1 MAEGFQDYGVVGT
14 QLNRHSHESGN
25 LERRVEET
33 ILFDKFLCGQVWI
46 PACAGM
52 TGFKIT
58 AFAVSGTGRGF
69 SGKIALFYPAVEK
82 YVFICF
88 K

>member
-1 MAEGFQDYGVVGT
+1 MTGFEITV
-14 QLNRHSHESGN
+14 LS
-25 LERRVEET
+25 
-33 ILFDKFLCGQVWI
+33 
-46 PACAGM
+46 GM

-69 SGKIALFYPAVEK
+69 SGKMALFYPAVEK

>member
-1 MAEGFQDYGVVGT
+1 
-14 QLNRHSHESGN
+14 QLFLS
-25 LERRVEET
+25 
-33 ILFDKFLCGQVWI
+33 DKFLCGQVWI

-52 TGFKIT
+52 TGFEITVLSGMTGFKIP

-69 SGKIALFYPAVEK
+69 SGKMALFYPAVEK